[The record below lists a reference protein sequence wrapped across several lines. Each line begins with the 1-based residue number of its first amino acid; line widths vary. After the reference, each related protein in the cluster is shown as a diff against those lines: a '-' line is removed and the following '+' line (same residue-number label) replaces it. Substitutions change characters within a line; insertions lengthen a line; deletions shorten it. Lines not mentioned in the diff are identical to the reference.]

1 LRLEILEDRTVPSI
15 AMRTPLPLAHVVST
29 SASGPAPNTL
39 TSIRVTFDQGLSPAT
54 FTSADLGLLGPGK
67 TRITF
72 TSVTVVAGTADRV
85 FDLAFREQSR
95 VGTYTLYIGQEARD
109 LIGRKIT
116 PYHTQFLIT
125 GPTTPAGEAR
135 AHVVSATS
143 SGPDAHTLSRIR
155 LTFDR
160 GISVTSLTPGDL
172 NLLGPGKNRIAIS
185 SVTVVPGTDD
195 RVFDVAFARQSTAG
209 TYMLYVGQEA
219 RDLSGN
225 RIAPYHTQFKL
236 AGTSKSTSDPAPRY
250 TPKLTTTSFTSTTPV
265 TIPPHGRGV
274 SMLKVAANVTIVHIS
289 VRLNVLY
296 PQVGDLTIHLQAP
309 DGTDIVLADR
319 MGGTTPN
326 LPNTT
331 FDDNSSLSMAFVAGP
346 YTGSYQPQTPLSYL
360 NGEKTAGTWRLWVEN
375 HGAGKGT
382 LTGWSLTVK
391 PR

>member
-1 LRLEILEDRTVPSI
+1 LRLEILEDRTVPSSTI
-15 AMRTPLPLAHVVST
+15 RPSLPLAHVVST

-39 TSIRVTFDQGLSPAT
+39 ASIRVTFDQGVSPAT

-67 TRITF
+67 ARISF
-72 TSVTVVAGTADRV
+72 KSVVVVAGTADRV
-85 FDLAFREQSR
+85 FDLTFREQSR

-109 LIGRKIT
+109 LLGRKIT
-116 PYHTQFLIT
+116 PYHTHFLIT
-125 GPTTPAGEAR
+125 GPTAPPGRQPA
-135 AHVVSATS
+135 HIVSATS
-143 SGPDAHTLSRIR
+143 SGPDAHTMSRIR

-172 NLLGPGKNRIAIS
+172 NFLGPGKNRIAIS
-185 SVTVVPGTDD
+185 RVTAVPGTGD
-195 RVFDVAFARQSTAG
+195 RVFDLAFAKQSTAG
-209 TYMLYVGQEA
+209 TYTLYVGPEA
-219 RDLSGN
+219 RDPSGN

-236 AGTSKSTSDPAPRY
+236 AGTARSTSVPAPRY

-265 TIPPHGRGV
+265 AIPSHGRGV
-274 SMLKVAANVTIVHIS
+274 SMLKIAANVTIAHIS
-289 VRLNVLY
+289 VRLNVQY

-309 DGTDIVLADR
+309 DGTDIVLTDR
-319 MGGTTPN
+319 MGGTTRN

-375 HGAGKGT
+375 HGAGTGT
-382 LTGWSLTVK
+382 LTGWSMTVK